1 MTNDEQFFSERRAA
15 ARVGVSR
22 STLRRHRNAG
32 RIQPLMMGFVV
43 LYPLNAL
50 LQWRREFAG

>member
-1 MTNDEQFFSERRAA
+1 MTNDEQYFSERRAA

-22 STLRRHRNAG
+22 STLRRHRDAG
-32 RIQPLMMGFVV
+32 RIHPLMMGFVV

-50 LQWRREFAG
+50 LQWRKEYDG